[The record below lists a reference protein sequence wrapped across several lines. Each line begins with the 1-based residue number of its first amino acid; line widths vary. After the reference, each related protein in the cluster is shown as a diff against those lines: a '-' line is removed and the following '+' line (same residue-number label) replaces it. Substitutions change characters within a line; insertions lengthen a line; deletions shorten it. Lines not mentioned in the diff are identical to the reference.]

1 MKRINI
7 IFGAAIL
14 LGIAIVLA
22 LNQRPNQLSS
32 VESDQQRI
40 GSDAHTDRDTPRVRS
55 VRNSSLDRITRAKF
69 DKFISL
75 VSTKGADSNELT
87 QLLAGIPLSPNKIN
101 LLISEMGR
109 EKTIQYLEGLNGQ
122 IHDSDASS
130 IIYNKFIEDEISSD
144 YVKSIEVIRRIGVS
158 ALQSENFSS
167 LIGRA
172 ILAGDKN
179 SLELISRDLI
189 AKEFWPLR
197 VRDTLLDAILK
208 EHESYEKSFAAIN
221 EIDPSGQ
228 ITLNLAIE
236 HFKDDSNLIDL
247 KSNDGLFIL
256 KYLSSKDFLDKDVFI
271 SDFIQRNSKPT
282 KRNSR

>member
-1 MKRINI
+1 
-7 IFGAAIL
+7 
-14 LGIAIVLA
+14 
-22 LNQRPNQLSS
+22 
-32 VESDQQRI
+32 
-40 GSDAHTDRDTPRVRS
+40 
-55 VRNSSLDRITRAKF
+55 
-69 DKFISL
+69 
-75 VSTKGADSNELT
+75 
-87 QLLAGIPLSPNKIN
+87 
-101 LLISEMGR
+101 MGR